1 MDNDLTGSET
11 IVKLTDLAQVQQ
23 YQQAGFSVL
32 YVASQVQD
40 HVTSVNYS
48 WDKSYSKFFLDI
60 GEQLGMKVMIYQ
72 SSIYGLVYDPS
83 TYHHGADE
91 SLIGTGCSFAT
102 EEDLE
107 QYIYDILY
115 VKTNIAQHPAFYGI
129 SLLDEPPVNCLKPL
143 GQVYRAFKEVC
154 PDKYVMI
161 NLLPYTQTTA
171 KIDTNDDDI
180 ADKNVHYYN
189 FMGRTTNALEESYA
203 SNSAEYIAMWES
215 AYMNY
220 LNTYY
225 TEIGQYCGYIQYDN
239 YCLYVDGSPMYPIT
253 STYLRCHQ
261 MVAEFAAEKGLEYKI
276 VHQSRGSGS
285 QRAPSESD
293 MWWQINVSLAFG
305 AKEHSYYTY
314 YPVGNS
320 GGGAPNYDSPIV
332 DRFGKPNELY
342 NVISDIN
349 AELAFMAKALDFF
362 SYKDMAVFTNSAFEF
377 ERTDYLSRLVN
388 GELSNGLTVEIDFES
403 GAAILV
409 AELFDKTAEQVGYYV
424 VNLTS
429 PTQEAS
435 GDVCIT
441 IDGFDFA
448 EIWQNSTIT
457 CNTAPDKGISLSL
470 GAGMGAFIIPFN

>member
-1 MDNDLTGSET
+1 MDDDLKGNET
-11 IVKLTDLAQVQQ
+11 IVKLTDLNQVKQ
-23 YQQAGFSVL
+23 YQQAGFSIL

-40 HVTSVNYS
+40 HVTASNYS
-48 WDKSYSKFFLDI
+48 WDTSYAKFFLDI

-72 SSIYGLVYDPS
+72 SSIYGLVYHPS
-83 TYHHGADE
+83 TNHHGAVE
-91 SLIGTGCSFAT
+91 SLIGDGYEFPT
-102 EEDLE
+102 EQDLE

-115 VKTNIAQHPAFYGI
+115 VKTKIAQHPAFYGI

-161 NLLPYTQTTA
+161 NLLPYTQTNA
-171 KIDTNDDDI
+171 KVDTDGDEV
-180 ADKNVHYYN
+180 ADKNVHFYN
-189 FMGRTTNALEESYA
+189 FMGRSTTALEESYA
-203 SNSAEYIAMWES
+203 SNSSAYVSMWES

-239 YCLYVDGSPMYPIT
+239 YCLYVDDSPMYPIT

-261 MVAEFAAEKGLEYKI
+261 IVAEFAAEKGLEYKI

-285 QRAPSESD
+285 QRAPSEED
-293 MWWQINVSLAFG
+293 MWWQVNVSLAFG

-320 GGGAPNYDSPIV
+320 GGGAPDYNSPIV
-332 DRFGKPNELY
+332 DRYGTPNKLY
-342 NVISDIN
+342 DVVSDIH

-362 SYKDMAVFTNSAFEF
+362 SYKDMVVYTNSAFKF
-377 ERTDYLSRLVN
+377 EKTDYLARLIN
-388 GELSNGLTVEIDFES
+388 GELSNGLSVEIDFES

-409 AELFDKTAEQVGYYV
+409 AELFDQTTEQVGYYV

-429 PTQEAS
+429 PTQQSS
-435 GDVCIT
+435 GNVCIT

-448 EIWQNSTIT
+448 EIWQDSTISY
-457 CNTAPDKGISLSL
+457 NSAPDKGINLSL
-470 GAGMGAFIIPFN
+470 GVGMGAFIIPFN